1 VAVAFLRNRKKEIE
15 AQRWILKLV
24 NNHCPELRDLQDGP
38 RLEGR
43 VNLTVP
49 AWVVPVE
56 GRMPQIARAFPVV
69 SKEFSP
75 SGFSLVLNRP
85 FSEEKV
91 LVGFAWAD
99 EKTFLKGEVQHI
111 TSLGAGFSQL
121 GILAQEVI
129 CLADYPEL
137 NVLSF

>member
-1 VAVAFLRNRKKEIE
+1 MAIFFANRTKEIE

-24 NNHCPELRDLQDGP
+24 NNHCPELRDLHEGP

-49 AWVVPVE
+49 AWVVPLE
-56 GRMPQIARAFPVV
+56 GRMPQIARAFAVV

-75 SGFSLVLNRP
+75 SGLSVVLNRP
-85 FSEEKV
+85 FSAEKV
-91 LVGFAWAD
+91 LVGFAWED
-99 EKTFLKGEVQHI
+99 ERTFLKGEVQHI
-111 TSLGAGFSQL
+111 TPLGAGFSQM
-121 GILAQEVI
+121 GVLAQEVI
-129 CLADYPEL
+129 CLADHPEL

>member
-1 VAVAFLRNRKKEIE
+1 MPLLRNRRKEIE
-15 AQRWILKLV
+15 AQRLILKLV
-24 NNHCPELRDLQDGP
+24 NNHCPELRDLHDGP

-49 AWVVPVE
+49 AWVVPLE
-56 GRMPQIARAFPVV
+56 GKMPQIARAFAVV

-75 SGFSLVLNRP
+75 SGLSVVIHRP
-85 FSEEKV
+85 FEAQPV
-91 LVGFAWAD
+91 FVGFSWDD
-99 EKTFLKGEVQHI
+99 ERTYLKGEVQHI
-111 TSLGAGFSQL
+111 TPMGAGFLQM
-121 GILAQEVI
+121 GILAQEVV